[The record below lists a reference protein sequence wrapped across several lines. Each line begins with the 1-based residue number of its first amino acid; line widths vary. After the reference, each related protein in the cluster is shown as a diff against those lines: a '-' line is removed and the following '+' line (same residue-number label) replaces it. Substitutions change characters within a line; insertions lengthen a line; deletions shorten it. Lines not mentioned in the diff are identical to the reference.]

1 MKKFMPLSFA
11 LVLAGSMLF
20 TSCKSK
26 TKETTTTTTTTV
38 AVDTPAT
45 TYTAPPPPPVE
56 VSADDA
62 LRQGVTDATK
72 DFPGVNATVANG
84 EVTVTGDMK
93 RADWLKLKPILDGLN
108 PKKVNNQ
115 LTLK

>member
-1 MKKFMPLSFA
+1 MKKMFVPLSLA
-11 LVLAGSMLF
+11 LVLTGSLF

-26 TKETTTTTTTTV
+26 TKATTNDTV

-45 TYTAPPPPPVE
+45 TTYTAPVE

-62 LRQGVTDATK
+62 LRQGVMDATK

-84 EVTVTGDMK
+84 EITVTGDMK
-93 RADWLKLKPILDGLN
+93 RTDWARLKPILDGLN

>member
-1 MKKFMPLSFA
+1 M
-11 LVLAGSMLF
+11 LAGSSLL

-38 AVDTPAT
+38 GVDTPAT
-45 TYTAPPPPPVE
+45 TYTAPVE

-62 LRQGVTDATK
+62 LRQGVMDATK

-84 EVTVTGDMK
+84 EITVAGDMK
-93 RADWLKLKPILDGLN
+93 RADWQRLKPMLDALN